1 MFGQNQQNKPNLF
14 GGTSSFGQQ
23 SACKCVYCFYG
34 LLISILA

>member
-14 GGTSSFGQQ
+14 GTSSFGQQ
-23 SACKCVYCFYG
+23 SACKCCVYCFYG